1 MRVQYSEQSMRNRG
15 FAALFLLLFL
25 SMTTAAVTPRFWEN
39 FTQTDLLEGSLDRIS
54 LTPDGKLFL
63 SPAYDMIFDTGQP
76 YIFSMVRDRLGNIYV
91 GTGDDG
97 KVFRIDPQGN
107 GTLFFKAEELN
118 VFAMAID
125 ASDCLYVGTSPDGKV
140 YKVTGPNQA
149 TEYFKSED
157 KYIWSMVFDDENNLY
172 VGTGGSGIIYKVG
185 SDGGKSVFYK
195 CGDTH
200 VRCLVR
206 DKNGNLLSGTS
217 PSGLV
222 VEISP
227 EGKGFTLVDTPM
239 EEVHSI
245 SFDGSERIYAVAS
258 SAAASAAPSSGTDV
272 SSGKTNPDSAST
284 ILMESIVGSQKTGA
298 SSSIISTPEGDKA
311 STGARSVVYAI
322 SKDKG
327 TETMYESDVQTVF
340 DSAVR
345 SDGVLLLATGPK
357 GRLLSIDTAKQVSVI
372 TDTSEEHLTGLLVDG
387 DAVYAAG
394 SNQGK
399 VFKLQAERAGTG
411 VFESKILDAK
421 TVAAWGKI
429 FWHVTAPT
437 GARIEFSTRTGNT
450 GKVDNSWSDW
460 SPPQT
465 SSGVQIESPKA
476 RYLQWRVSMHQNSV
490 SHPYTLSNLVD
501 RVQISYLQQNLSPQI
516 LAIEVLAYG
525 IEIQKQPSL
534 ALSSATL
541 VTPAKT
547 PDGRSLNAPRER
559 GKNAPELSPRQ
570 VLQPGAQSF
579 TWKAVDE
586 NQDSVEYSLYFKGES
601 ESDWKLLEEKYTDT
615 FYTLYSD
622 SLPDGIYRLKVVAS
636 DAPSNPYDQFLVS
649 ELISR
654 PFTIVN
660 TVPQVEITES
670 NVNGRQAEVLF
681 DARVATGSIATSEFA
696 VDGGDWNLVFPVDG
710 IADSTFEQY
719 RIKASDLSTG
729 EHLISIRASDRDG
742 NTGIS
747 KTIIRIP

>member
-1 MRVQYSEQSMRNRG
+1 MRNRG
-15 FAALFLLLFL
+15 FSALVLLLFL

-76 YIFSMVRDRLGNIYV
+76 YIFSMVRDTLGNIYV

-97 KVFRIDPQGN
+97 KVFRIDPQGK

-125 ASDCLYVGTSPDGKV
+125 TSDCLYVGTSPDGKV

-149 TEYFKSED
+149 TEYFKSGD

-172 VGTGGSGIIYKVG
+172 VGTGGGGIIYKVE
-185 SDGGKSVFYK
+185 SDGSKSVFYK

-200 VRCLVR
+200 VRCLVW
-206 DKNGNLLSGTS
+206 DKSGNLLSGTS

-222 VEISP
+222 VEINP
-227 EGKGFTLVDTPM
+227 EGKGFTLADTPM

-245 SFDGSERIYAVAS
+245 SFDSFEGIYAVTS
-258 SAAASAAPSSGTDV
+258 SAAVSAEPLSGTDV
-272 SSGKTNPDSAST
+272 SNGKTNPYSAST
-284 ILMESIVGSQKTGA
+284 ISIEPIVGSQKTKA
-298 SSSIISTPEGDKA
+298 SSSVISTPGGDRV
-311 STGARSVVYAI
+311 STGNRSVVYAI
-322 SKDKG
+322 SKDRG
-327 TETMYESDVQTVF
+327 TETIYESNVQTVF

-345 SDGVLLLATGPK
+345 SDGALLLATGPK
-357 GRLLSIDTAKQVSVI
+357 GRLLSIDTDKQVSVI
-372 TDTSEEHLTGLLVDG
+372 TDTSEEHLTGLLADG

-399 VFKLQAERAGTG
+399 VFKLQTARAGTG
-411 VFESKILDAK
+411 VFESKILDAE

-429 FWHVTAPT
+429 FWHVTAST

-450 GKVDNSWSDW
+450 GKIDNSWSDW
-460 SPPQT
+460 STPHT
-465 SSGVQIESPKA
+465 SSGAQIESPKA
-476 RYLQWRVSMHQNSV
+476 RYLQWRVSMHQDSV
-490 SHPYTLSNLVD
+490 SNPYAMSNLLD
-501 RVQISYLQQNLSPQI
+501 RIQISYLQQNLSPQV
-516 LAIEVLAYG
+516 LTIEVLPYG

-534 ALSSATL
+534 AISGATL

-559 GKNAPELSPRQ
+559 GKSAPEPAPRQ

-579 TWKAVDE
+579 TWKAADE
-586 NQDSVEYSLYFKGES
+586 NQDSLEYSLYFKGES

-615 FYTLYSD
+615 FYTLYSA

-649 ELISR
+649 ELISQ

-660 TVPQVEITES
+660 TVPRIEITDS
-670 NVNGRQAEVLF
+670 AVNDKQAEVLF
-681 DARVATGSIATSEFA
+681 DARVDTGSIATSEFA
-696 VDGGDWNLVFPVDG
+696 VDGGDWHLVFPVDG

-719 RIKASDLSTG
+719 RIKTSDLSIG

-747 KTIIRIP
+747 KMIVRIP